1 MRGGEHH
8 GENASMGRHG
18 LKEFMEGFMKSVKK
32 KRWLIAGL
40 SFVFA
45 FSSWAFADQKKSS
58 GTAIKIKPD
67 LRILSVKAERS
78 GFTAAGAHRLQV
90 KATVVNSAAGAVCA
104 NSFQVRL
111 EKKSPGGAYSRL
123 GQQGVARLCVNPASA
138 RMASVTLTFEDTV
151 PAGQQRVWRAT
162 ADSSSVVDEARE
174 DNNQAES
181 ETYVAKTYCPGV
193 DLVLTKVEIFRASGG
208 NVFVRCYGKNRC
220 IGSCVSNVEFTIDV
234 VDPAGAGL
242 GVVQPVGVGIEPLQE
257 FATGAAV
264 GVYSSSERTVTYSI
278 RIDPE
283 TRSCTDA
290 NPANNSCTVTLRAD
304 ESRKT
309 VNCH

>member
-1 MRGGEHH
+1 MGGGAYHA
-8 GENASMGRHG
+8 ENTFVDRHG
-18 LKEFMEGFMKSVKK
+18 LREFMEVFMKRGKMN
-32 KRWLIAGL
+32 RWLIAGL
-40 SFVFA
+40 SFIFA
-45 FSSWAFADQKKSS
+45 FSICTFADQKKGI

-67 LRILSVKAERS
+67 LRVLSVKAERI
-78 GFTAAGAHRLQV
+78 GFTASGAHRLQV

-104 NSFQVRL
+104 SSFQVRL
-111 EKKSPGGAYSRL
+111 EKKSPGGAYSNL
-123 GQQGVARLCVNPASA
+123 GQQAVARLCVNPASA

-162 ADSSSVVDEARE
+162 ADSSNVVDEARE

-181 ETYVAKTYCPGV
+181 ETYVAKTFCPGV

-220 IGSCVSNVEFTIDV
+220 IGSCTSNVEFTIDV

-242 GVVQPVGVGIEPLQE
+242 GVVQPVGTGIEPLQE

-264 GVYSSSERTVTYSI
+264 GVYSSTERTVTYSI

-283 TRSCTDA
+283 NRSCTDA
-290 NPANNSCTVTLRAD
+290 NPANNSCTVTLRSD
-304 ESRKT
+304 ENRKT